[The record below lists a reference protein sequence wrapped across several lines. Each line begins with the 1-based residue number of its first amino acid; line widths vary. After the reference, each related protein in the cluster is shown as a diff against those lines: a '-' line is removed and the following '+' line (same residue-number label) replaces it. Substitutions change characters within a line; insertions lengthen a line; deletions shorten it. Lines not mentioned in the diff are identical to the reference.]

1 MTKIYL
7 KKYLIKQDIYIQ
19 KKKIFVVYLPE
30 TTCFKNRSE
39 ECNQRFNEISSFSEN
54 IIYLNFF
61 QYLKD
66 NIKNYEEMYALG
78 LNRAHFS
85 PAGYNT
91 LIEFIYKNI
100 QK

>member
-1 MTKIYL
+1 MLFIYL
-7 KKYLIKQDIYIQ
+7 KQLVL
-19 KKKIFVVYLPE
+19 KK
-30 TTCFKNRSE
+30 TE

-66 NIKNYEEMYALG
+66 NIKNYKEMYALG
-78 LNRAHFS
+78 LDRAHFS
-85 PAGYNT
+85 LLVTIT
-91 LIEFIYKNI
+91 LVEFIYKNI